1 MDTPIDARITQL
13 AREAFLHRNKLVAAF
28 AIISLSMLAIG
39 VAWPKKYESYVTIL
53 VDNKNI
59 IQPLMEGTAVP
70 TGIAD
75 QARNARELLRSRNI
89 MFRIMEFAGITDA
102 GTTALEQERLLEEFK
117 KRMHVSI
124 VGRDIIKIAYQDR
137 DPERAQKVTQRL
149 AEVLIEESRL
159 KKTRESVAAYE
170 FIDKQVREF
179 HAALVESENRLKEF
193 RSATLDAKPGTENA
207 VVAKIAELQR
217 TLEKTRIELREAVI
231 KKRSLEKQ
239 LSGEAE
245 VTVSLSREGQ
255 YQMKIAE
262 LQTKL
267 DALRLR
273 YHDSYPDII
282 SLKHQIEN
290 LKQAIREEKER
301 RKAAKK
307 ANSGKRQRYLDEA
320 IVFNPLTEE
329 IRSELSAT
337 KTRIATLKARLSE
350 TEKLLQE
357 ELERGRRIHVS
368 EATLAEL
375 TRDYQVNRDIYQ
387 DLLKRREKAR
397 ISMNLDR
404 EQQGLKLSI
413 YEPAFLPLK
422 PSGLR
427 FMHFAAGG
435 LVLGLLVPLGLLYA
449 LLQLDSRVRDIR
461 TVTQKLGLPVVA
473 VVPHLATPAE
483 HQATARN
490 LRLLGAILFF
500 NLIVYGATGWM
511 KYTGVI

>member
-1 MDTPIDARITQL
+1 MTLPMDIRIKQL
-13 AREAFLHRNKLVAAF
+13 LREAFTHRNKLVAGF
-28 AIISLSMLAIG
+28 VVISLSMLAVG
-39 VAWPKKYESYVTIL
+39 VVWPKKYESYVTIL

-75 QARNARELLRSRNI
+75 QARNARELLNSRNI
-89 MFRIMEFAGITDA
+89 MFRIMDFAGLTDSA
-102 GTTALEQERLLEEFK
+102 TTALERERLLEKFK
-117 KRMHVSI
+117 RRMRVSI
-124 VGRDIIKIAYQDR
+124 VGRDIIKISYEDA
-137 DPERAQKVTQRL
+137 DPERAQRVTQKL

-159 KKTRESVAAYE
+159 KKTRESAAAYE

-207 VVAKIAELQR
+207 VVNKIAELQR
-217 TLEKTRIELREAVI
+217 TLEKTRVALREAVI
-231 KKRSLEKQ
+231 KKQSLEKQ

-255 YQMKIAE
+255 YQMKLAE

-273 YHDSYPDII
+273 YHDTYPDIV

-290 LKQAIREEKER
+290 LKQAIVEEKKR
-301 RKAAKK
+301 RQEAKK
-307 ANSGKRQRYLDEA
+307 ARATGRRRYMDEA

-337 KTRIATLKARLSE
+337 KTLIATLKARISE

-422 PSGLR
+422 PTGIR
-427 FMHFAAGG
+427 FMHFALGG
-435 LVLGLLVPLGLLYA
+435 LLLGALAPLGLLYG
-449 LLQLDSRVRDIR
+449 LLQIDSRVRDTRVI
-461 TVTQKLGLPVVA
+461 TEKLALPVVA
-473 VVPHLATPAE
+473 VVPHLATPTE
-483 HQATARN
+483 RQAVSRN
-490 LRLLGAILFF
+490 LRLLATVLFF
-500 NLIVYGATGWM
+500 NLIIYGTAGWL
-511 KYTGVI
+511 KYSGII